1 MTEHLQAELLEA
13 KAEVHRLRER
23 MSLGVPTVHKDLSL
37 VALVPKWSGQESTV
51 SLEEFFASIEGSAR
65 IGRWEESD
73 RIEIA
78 ILKLAGSARTF
89 YQGCPELHA
98 EGLTWQK
105 FKEAFRKRY
114 KDVHTDQFHFMKLQT
129 ARQAKNEDPL
139 QFADRC
145 RGLARKIIRKV
156 DDPVE
161 QRIHNEHAERM
172 LLSAFTNG
180 LIDAAGRQVRYSNP
194 GTLEQALQIA
204 LTVQEAE
211 RQEKFSESFYANFD
225 RSVRLTSKS
234 PNSPYAEDEEPRRSN
249 DSRAVNGPRRQRNR
263 TSTSAGNSMT
273 SGTRSSRTREAPRCY
288 ECGGLGHFGRECP
301 TRRKREANSSNSVRK
316 GSPAERS
323 KRSGPPDDKPPFKPR
338 RSPQKETGNQEN

>member
-37 VALVPKWSGQESTV
+37 VALVPKWSGQESSV

-65 IGRWEESD
+65 IGRWEGQD
-73 RIEIA
+73 QIEIA
-78 ILKLAGSARTF
+78 ILKLAGSARMF
-89 YQGCPELHA
+89 YQRCPELHE

-114 KDVHTDQFHFMKLQT
+114 KDVHTDHFHFMKLQT

-145 RGLARKIIRKV
+145 RGLAQKIIRKV
-156 DDPVE
+156 DDPVV
-161 QRIHNEHAERM
+161 QRVHNENAERM
-172 LLSAFTNG
+172 LLSSYVSG
-180 LIDAAGRQVRYSNP
+180 LTGAAGRQVRYSNP

-204 LTVQEAE
+204 LSVQEAE

-234 PNSPYAEDEEPRRSN
+234 PSRSYPEDEEPRRFN

-263 TSTSAGNSMT
+263 SSTSAGNSMT
-273 SGTRSSRTREAPRCY
+273 SGTRSSRTKEALKCF

-301 TRRKREANSSNSVRK
+301 TRRKREANTSNPPGK
-316 GSPAERS
+316 SPTERS
-323 KRSGPPDDKPPFKPR
+323 RRSGPSCDKPPFKPR
-338 RSPQKETGNQEN
+338 HGSQKETGNQGN